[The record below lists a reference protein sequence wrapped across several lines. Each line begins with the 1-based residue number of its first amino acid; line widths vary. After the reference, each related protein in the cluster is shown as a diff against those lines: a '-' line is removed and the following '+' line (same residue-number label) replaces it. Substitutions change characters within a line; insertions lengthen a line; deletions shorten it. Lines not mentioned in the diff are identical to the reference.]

1 MNYDI
6 KAELLAEGWKHEQL
20 IEEDWED
27 LKKELADLYVAGKIT
42 ERQISTRLSKAGMGG
57 LSRNAAY
64 KIAHDPDNV
73 QKREINLQRVRAAEE
88 KKEKEA
94 AKKADPNYGKT
105 RGTLAQEYCN
115 AWNKKFGHIVKAGVV
130 KEALEDELFD
140 YLFENNIVLS
150 EEEQSELVAETMNEI
165 LSEDLLEEGLNV
177 KKEIKKIVK
186 AYESF
191 KMSIDKARM
200 QLVNDEDGNQRLKE
214 KIKKITEYDSTI
226 KDLKKILSEENIT
239 KDRAKRIKKNLKQ
252 FRKDIKTLKNDTTFV
267 KVLKSIG
274 AGYAWGILYAA
285 IAGMTGGVIAG
296 IGAVTDSDGLTMAGL
311 AGAGIGGGI
320 GAEVGGVVKG
330 YKHYKNRDEKE
341 IKILK
346 KKTPTAKELTEAVVQ
361 SSQDVKMLYDDGTWS
376 LVSPTTFK
384 GTRKVSYYIEN
395 GKKVPTHWATRAQ
408 ERYFDAFTKDG
419 PLYIIRNTRTGKA
432 YQIGKFNGKTL
443 FQDQDDMPISKAEC
457 ASIPRSLLSRIKGV
471 SASVIT
477 ENWFNY

>member
-20 IEEDWED
+20 IEEDWEE
-27 LKKELADLYVAGKIT
+27 LKKELTDLYVAGKIT
-42 ERQISTRLSKAGMGG
+42 ERQISTRLSRAGMGG

-64 KIAHDPDNV
+64 KITHDPDNV

-88 KKEKEA
+88 KKAKEA

-105 RGTLAQEYCN
+105 RGTLAQEYCD

-130 KEALEDELFD
+130 KEALEDELYD
-140 YLFENNIVLS
+140 YLIENDIKLS
-150 EEEQSELVAETMNEI
+150 RKAQSEIIAETMDEI

-200 QLVNDEDGNQRLKE
+200 QLVNDEDGSQRLKE

-252 FRKDIKTLKNDTTFV
+252 FRKDIKTLKDDTTFI
-267 KVLKSIG
+267 KVLKSVG
-274 AGYAWGILYAA
+274 AGYAWGVLYAA
-285 IAGMTGGVIAG
+285 IAGITGGVIAG
-296 IGAVTDSDGLTMAGL
+296 IGAATYSDGLTMAGY
-311 AGAGIGGGI
+311 AGAGIGGI

-330 YKHYKNRDEKE
+330 YKHYKNRNEKE

-346 KKTPTAKELTEAVVQ
+346 KKTPTAKELTE
-361 SSQDVKMLYDDGTWS
+361 
-376 LVSPTTFK
+376 
-384 GTRKVSYYIEN
+384 
-395 GKKVPTHWATRAQ
+395 
-408 ERYFDAFTKDG
+408 
-419 PLYIIRNTRTGKA
+419 
-432 YQIGKFNGKTL
+432 
-443 FQDQDDMPISKAEC
+443 
-457 ASIPRSLLSRIKGV
+457 
-471 SASVIT
+471 
-477 ENWFNY
+477 NWFNY